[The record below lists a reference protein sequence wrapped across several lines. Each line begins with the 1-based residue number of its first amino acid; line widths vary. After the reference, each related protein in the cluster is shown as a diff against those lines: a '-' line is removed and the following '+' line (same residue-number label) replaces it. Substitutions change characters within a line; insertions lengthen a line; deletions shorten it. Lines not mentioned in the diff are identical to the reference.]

1 MSCEVKVPVR
11 LYYAGDIAAAIFSDQ
26 QPHQPVSDETEVVSF
41 LMGKEVSPFDIPT
54 LSPHLRQADR
64 GQFEPSYVQLSRLER
79 DIMQTWLSWQP
90 GANEEGLVPLSPI
103 TDQEILGAIELE
115 KANDEVQ
122 AALIGTFLD
131 YHLQAE
137 AGSGEILQAPSTYQI
152 AEPGFRAFNQG
163 KATADELRVELD
175 RIIQT
180 ANEQS
185 VDLGLV
191 NQTALRKLMI
201 QMGLGIDCS
210 NFVYRY
216 LSKAHE
222 RLGLPSYDSFVYR
235 PSDEVLQLN
244 ESGRWPVRGTEE
256 GSTCNLANNERSILT
271 GNKVVPV
278 SWIRDVFGKDSARIT
293 GAAHICSKEA
303 AKPLQLE
310 ELMPGD
316 LISFRRPSTG
326 RVSHVAA
333 IFGIEKNERGTSL
346 EVMHSTHT
354 RGFDSGLRLDTLRIN
369 SSGQPID
376 STQKSLIDPER
387 YRFSFC
393 RPQAIATH
401 YDSLRAARRSK

>member
-137 AGSGEILQAPSTYQI
+137 AGSGEILQAPSTY
-152 AEPGFRAFNQG
+152 
-163 KATADELRVELD
+163 
-175 RIIQT
+175 
-180 ANEQS
+180 QS